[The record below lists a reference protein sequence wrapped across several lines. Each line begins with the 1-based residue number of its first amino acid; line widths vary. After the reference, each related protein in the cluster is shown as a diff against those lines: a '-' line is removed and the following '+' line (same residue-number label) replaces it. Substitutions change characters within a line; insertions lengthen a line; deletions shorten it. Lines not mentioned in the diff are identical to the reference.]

1 MRHFALVTLDDENL
15 LSRKSKRQASR
26 DSFIYCSGAKEKERE
41 RESAISTKLIPVKVE
56 NYRNYRRAGRRII
69 SQLAVVFVGET
80 FAAATLHSNIVARGY
95 KCKMRR
101 TGRGSEMILQ
111 KYLKYLAR
119 ARDDCNSGE
128 KDTFTNKQM

>member
-15 LSRKSKRQASR
+15 LSRKSKRQAPR
-26 DSFIYCSGAKEKERE
+26 DSFIYRSGAKEKE

-80 FAAATLHSNIVARGY
+80 FAAATLHGNIVARGY